1 MISHLN
7 KITLSENMSKIKFNH
22 RGFIII
28 LLDTITG
35 DKISVYTDLVSWTD
49 AVYYGAKLLCLK
61 KYSNCGLYQITRCV
75 DYGKN
80 L

>member
-1 MISHLN
+1 M
-7 KITLSENMSKIKFNH
+7 LSENMSKIKFNH

-28 LLDTITG
+28 LLDTLTG
-35 DKISVYTDLVSWTD
+35 DKISVYADIVSWRD
-49 AVYYGAKLLCLK
+49 AVSYATELLRIK
-61 KYSNCGLYQITRCV
+61 QYSNCGLYQITRCV

>member
-1 MISHLN
+1 MILHLN
-7 KITLSENMSKIKFNH
+7 KTTLSENMSKFKFNH

-28 LLDTITG
+28 LLDTLTG
-35 DKISVYTDLVSWTD
+35 DKISVYADIVSWRD
-49 AVYYGAKLLCLK
+49 AVSYATELLCLK
-61 KYSNCGLYQITRCV
+61 QYSNCGLYQITRCV